1 LLPLLKPGRMS
12 LTEKILFLAFGLLI
26 IIFIAVGYLNKTD
39 ALKLLKEKYEAAL
52 EGDDRTEAIAAGEAY
67 YRSLRGGELTL
78 DDERAIL
85 RDVAHLP
92 EPESTEETEI

>member
-1 LLPLLKPGRMS
+1 MG
-12 LTEKILFLAFGLLI
+12 LTEKMLFLAVGLLI
-26 IIFIAVGYLNKTD
+26 VIFIGVGYLNKSD
-39 ALKLLKEKYEAAL
+39 ALKVLKEKYEAAL
-52 EGDDRTEAIAAGEAY
+52 AGDDRAEAIAAGEAY

-92 EPESTEETEI
+92 EQENTIES